1 MIQDIGPHDFNIVF
15 KDEEPDADSKIIFL
29 SEGKIYVLEKEK
41 VIDFPTY
48 ADINLINQ
56 DDLQYLFSMDDD
68 KYFRYHLDR
77 MSDIADMYQNAAGVW
92 KTRHELRQTA
102 PKEQTLVA
110 ITAMH
115 LDGWYEKN
123 KFCGACGTRTVYD
136 KEERMMR
143 CPKCNNMIYPR
154 INPAVIVGVTNGDEI
169 LLTKYRGREYK
180 NYALVAGFTEIG
192 ESFEETVRREV
203 MEEAGIRVKNIR
215 YYKSQPWA
223 FSDNVLA
230 GYFCEVDGDATIKM
244 DRDELSVAKWVKRED
259 IPTILEELSLTHEM
273 IRKFVVDKGIL

>member
-15 KDEEPDADSKIIFL
+15 KDEEPDAGSKIIFL

-48 ADINLINQ
+48 ADIDFINQ
-56 DDLQYLFSMDDD
+56 DNLQYLFSMDDD
-68 KYFRYHLDR
+68 KYFRYHLDG

-102 PKEQTLVA
+102 PKEKTLVA

-123 KFCGACGTRTVYD
+123 KFCGACGNRTVYD

-259 IPTILEELSLTHEM
+259 IPAILEELSLTHEM
-273 IRKFVVDKGIL
+273 IRKFVVDKGI

>member
-48 ADINLINQ
+48 ADIDFINQ
-56 DDLQYLFSMDDD
+56 DNLQYLFSMDDD
-68 KYFRYHLDR
+68 KYFRYHLDG

-215 YYKSQPWA
+215 
-223 FSDNVLA
+223 
-230 GYFCEVDGDATIKM
+230 
-244 DRDELSVAKWVKRED
+244 
-259 IPTILEELSLTHEM
+259 
-273 IRKFVVDKGIL
+273 

>member
-15 KDEEPDADSKIIFL
+15 KDEEPDAGSKIIFL

-48 ADINLINQ
+48 ADIDFINQ

-68 KYFRYHLDR
+68 KYFRYHLDG

-203 MEEAGIRVKNIR
+203 MEEVGVRVKNIR
-215 YYKSQPWA
+215 YFASQPWGIA
-223 FSDNVLA
+223 NDLLL
-230 GYFCEVDGDATIKM
+230 GYYCELDGDETIHM
-244 DRDELSVAKWVKRED
+244 DEHELKYAQWIRRED
-259 IPTILEELSLTHEM
+259 IELQPDDYSLTNEM
-273 IRKFVVDKGIL
+273 MHRFKQGLEP

>member
-48 ADINLINQ
+48 ADIDFINQ
-56 DDLQYLFSMDDD
+56 DNLQYLFSMDDD
-68 KYFRYHLDR
+68 KYFRYHLDG

-102 PKEQTLVA
+102 PKEKTLVA

-123 KFCGACGTRTVYD
+123 KFCGACGNRTVYD

-273 IRKFVVDKGIL
+273 IRKFVVDKGI